1 MTDALDA
8 GHAAADAALRNAGAP
23 WCEQAM
29 VLLEQYRLKAVGKF
43 LCEDVRVFAESN
55 GLPKPPDSRAWGGV
69 IKRAQRLGIVVP
81 AGYAMT
87 RHPSCHAG
95 VKTAWQFAI

>member
-1 MTDALDA
+1 MSTALDA
-8 GHAAADAALRNAGAP
+8 GHAAADAALRNAGITWA
-23 WCEQAM
+23 EQAM
-29 VLLEQYRLKAVGKF
+29 NLLEQYKQKADGKF
-43 LCEDVRVFAESN
+43 LCEDVRVFAENN
-55 GLPKPPDSRAWGGV
+55 GLSKPPDSRAWGGV

-95 VKTAWQFAI
+95 VKTAWQFAN